1 VKAEFV
7 NPFLEATIH
16 VFNQL
21 MQEPVVRG
29 RTSIKKT
36 PAPSHEIAII
46 FGVKGAVEG
55 QIIYSMNAET
65 AYKISEK
72 LMPGTDRATLEKEYR
87 DVLGEI
93 GNMITG
99 NALNVFY
106 KTSKEI
112 DLSVPYVMDV
122 RTQAANVP
130 DRQTL
135 GLHLYTRVGMLELNI
150 ALG

>member
-1 VKAEFV
+1 MKAEFV
-7 NPFLEATIH
+7 NPFLEGTIH

-21 MQEPVVRG
+21 MQEPVIRG
-29 RTSIKKT
+29 RTSIKKS
-36 PAPSHEIAII
+36 PAPSHEIAIV
-46 FGVKGAVEG
+46 FSVTGAASG
-55 QIIYSMNAET
+55 QIVYSMNAET
-65 AYKISEK
+65 AYKIAEK
-72 LMPGTDRATLEKEYR
+72 LMPGTDRATIEKEYR

-106 KTSKEI
+106 KTSKEV
-112 DLSVPYVMDV
+112 DPSVPYVMDM
-122 RTQAANVP
+122 RSQTGNFP